1 MRWILCNALTSQIK
15 RSVPMKV
22 ADIDF
27 IIFNTQK
34 EHKILQE
41 ELYDFA
47 NYINRTLKKMKLKLK
62 MQNSVMHL

>member
-1 MRWILCNALTSQIK
+1 MRWILCNALMNQVK
-15 RSVPMKV
+15 CSVPIKV

-47 NYINRTLKKMKLKLK
+47 KYINRTLKKW
-62 MQNSVMHL
+62 N

>member
-1 MRWILCNALTSQIK
+1 MSWILCNALMSQVK
-15 RSVPMKV
+15 HSVPMKV

-27 IIFNTQK
+27 IIFNTRK

-47 NYINRTLKKMKLKLK
+47 NYINRTLKKW
-62 MQNSVMHL
+62 N